1 MASSSS
7 TSTPKGRK
15 TPSAKRSTTKA
26 ASTKPVA
33 ATKARTL
40 KAAQPPKPVPRPVP
54 KAAPKK
60 QQNVELSKQELLERI
75 TTESG
80 MKKGEARAALDAV
93 LTALRGA
100 LAEGLDISA
109 APLGKIRL
117 VRKKDTPNG
126 ELAVL
131 RVKLKDPAK
140 LAKQAVAR
148 DTDPG

>member
-26 ASTKPVA
+26 ASTMPVA

-40 KAAQPPKPVPRPVP
+40 KAAQPPKPVPR
-54 KAAPKK
+54 ATPKK

-109 APLGKIRL
+109 APLGRIRL

-140 LAKQAVAR
+140 LAKQAVAP